1 MKLDGILKKQNG
13 KEVGDWKGIWEVNLA
28 GIVK

>member
-1 MKLDGILKKQNG
+1 MKWDRILKEQNG

-28 GIVK
+28 GLVK